1 MMAESPLT
9 PRGST
14 GTSIPL
20 DAARCR
26 ELVIQETAGCFWLN
40 LRGFLEGFA
49 LCFCFLKHFDRIIAV
64 FFCEVK

>member
-20 DAARCR
+20 DAARYR
-26 ELVIQETAGCFWLN
+26 ELGWIFWRLN

-49 LCFCFLKHFDRIIAV
+49 LCVCFKKAL
-64 FFCEVK
+64 